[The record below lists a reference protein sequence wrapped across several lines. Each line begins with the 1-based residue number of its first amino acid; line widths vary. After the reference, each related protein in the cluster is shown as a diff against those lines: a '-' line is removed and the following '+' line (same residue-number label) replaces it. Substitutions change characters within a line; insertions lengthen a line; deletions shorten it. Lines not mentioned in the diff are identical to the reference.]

1 MPDPPLSH
9 SPSQDLYDFAAKIRA
24 GTLDWEDIEK
34 TDMDT
39 RLKWCGML
47 HRAKRTP
54 GRFMMRL
61 RTPNGIVNSDLMRFY
76 ADSVEPYGPEIGV
89 VDITTR
95 QNIQLR
101 GVTLEDAA
109 DVLDGL
115 HNRNQTSIQSA
126 LDNVRNMVGSPLAG
140 IDELEMVDTRPF
152 CNALSDLISLDPK
165 TGKRGNP
172 TWGNLPRKFNV
183 AVSGGR
189 DDYAHTHINDIGLQP
204 CKHATTGEMG
214 FNVILGG
221 YMSIKRVA
229 ESVPIDMWIPAEV
242 DQATSLSYAILTI
255 FRDKGARGDRQK
267 ARMMWLIEEVGIP
280 AFRQMIVDEM
290 AKGAPVRHDV
300 AQPQDSAPYER
311 RELLGVHP
319 QPQSGLNRV
328 GIHVPVGRLSAT
340 ECREI
345 ADLADKYSGGEVRL
359 TVEQNIIL
367 PNVADGQLDALLA
380 EPSLNGDS
388 RLDVKPGHIIGNTVS
403 CTGAQFCG
411 LALVETKASADRI
424 ARKLDELVSVKKPLR
439 IHWTGCPNSCGQAQ
453 AADIG
458 IMGGPAKKLDPET
471 GKNKA
476 VPGCNIF
483 VGGKIGEDS
492 HLSLDPYKKGV
503 PLEDEDLLPVLVD
516 IAIEHFGATKKGR
529 KRDAVGDFFKNL
541 FGGD

>member
-1 MPDPPLSH
+1 MPYPPLSH

-214 FNVILGG
+214 FNVVLG
-221 YMSIKRVA
+221 
-229 ESVPIDMWIPAEV
+229 
-242 DQATSLSYAILTI
+242 
-255 FRDKGARGDRQK
+255 
-267 ARMMWLIEEVGIP
+267 
-280 AFRQMIVDEM
+280 
-290 AKGAPVRHDV
+290 
-300 AQPQDSAPYER
+300 
-311 RELLGVHP
+311 
-319 QPQSGLNRV
+319 
-328 GIHVPVGRLSAT
+328 
-340 ECREI
+340 
-345 ADLADKYSGGEVRL
+345 
-359 TVEQNIIL
+359 
-367 PNVADGQLDALLA
+367 
-380 EPSLNGDS
+380 
-388 RLDVKPGHIIGNTVS
+388 
-403 CTGAQFCG
+403 
-411 LALVETKASADRI
+411 
-424 ARKLDELVSVKKPLR
+424 
-439 IHWTGCPNSCGQAQ
+439 
-453 AADIG
+453 
-458 IMGGPAKKLDPET
+458 
-471 GKNKA
+471 
-476 VPGCNIF
+476 
-483 VGGKIGEDS
+483 
-492 HLSLDPYKKGV
+492 
-503 PLEDEDLLPVLVD
+503 
-516 IAIEHFGATKKGR
+516 
-529 KRDAVGDFFKNL
+529 
-541 FGGD
+541 

>member
-1 MPDPPLSH
+1 LPYPPLSH

-345 ADLADKYSGGEVRL
+345 ADLADKYSGGEVRF

-367 PNVADGQLDALLA
+367 PRSS
-380 EPSLNGDS
+380 PSRASTATRASTSS
-388 RLDVKPGHIIGNTVS
+388 RATSSATPSRARARSSAASLSSRRRRRPTVS
-403 CTGAQFCG
+403 RGSSTSS
-411 LALVETKASADRI
+411 SA
-424 ARKLDELVSVKKPLR
+424 
-439 IHWTGCPNSCGQAQ
+439 
-453 AADIG
+453 
-458 IMGGPAKKLDPET
+458 
-471 GKNKA
+471 
-476 VPGCNIF
+476 
-483 VGGKIGEDS
+483 
-492 HLSLDPYKKGV
+492 
-503 PLEDEDLLPVLVD
+503 
-516 IAIEHFGATKKGR
+516 
-529 KRDAVGDFFKNL
+529 
-541 FGGD
+541 